1 MILQQLFIALI
12 LSHGYNMISIRM
24 LKICDKPICKPLELM
39 FQSCIKH
46 GKFPNEWK
54 MANVVLAHKKSDKQ
68 ILKNYRPVSLLPICV
83 KVFEHLIYNIAFNI

>member
-54 MANVVLAHKKSDKQ
+54 MADVVLAHKKSDKQ
-68 ILKNYRPVSLLPICV
+68 ILKNYRPVSLRPICI

>member
-1 MILQQLFIALI
+1 MILQQSFIALI